1 MTLAGSCP
9 PLPRGWLLL
18 VVSLFTFFLLLGH
31 RSLNEPDEGRYSV
44 IASEMIETS
53 NWLVPQ
59 LWYVPHLDK
68 PPLTYW
74 AVAASMKLF
83 GRNEWAVRLPV
94 ALAGLSGV
102 AAAFFLAGLAQLR

>member
-1 MTLAGSCP
+1 M
-9 PLPRGWLLL
+9 
-18 VVSLFTFFLLLGH
+18 
-31 RSLNEPDEGRYSV
+31 NEPDEGRYSV

-83 GRNEWAVRLPV
+83 GRNEWAVRLTELEV
-94 ALAGLSGV
+94 ATRAANALSARTEESIPTITGQTSRAFLGSARRGGLPP
-102 AAAFFLAGLAQLR
+102 